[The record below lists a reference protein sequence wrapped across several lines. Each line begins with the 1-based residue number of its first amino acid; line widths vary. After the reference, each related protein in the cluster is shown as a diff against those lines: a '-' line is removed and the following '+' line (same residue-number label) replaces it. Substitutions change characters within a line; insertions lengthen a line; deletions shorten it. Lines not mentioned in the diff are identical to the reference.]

1 MADTDKVI
9 DLFKDLLDQASDP
22 RDDFLKD
29 SEHAHFLFNN
39 DLDRWVPGTE
49 DPIEVNDGHPPSND
63 NMIHPL
69 ILDAVSL
76 LLKNYPMFRIKP
88 SKPSDFDLSDEINKH
103 VLSSWLDSDAQRSLQ
118 LSQLTALIC
127 GMSVLEVSPEWGP
140 TGEISLRISLV
151 PNSDI
156 WFDPKE
162 MDIDKSW
169 VIRRTWH
176 TQRELELDWGEKEIE
191 DALEESTTSTYLPN
205 MNKDDGTQPDW
216 WDAVDESYP
225 LFTLWMPHSTYDPDI
240 LDSTDINEAPYGRK
254 IEILNGN
261 ILRDVPNPYA
271 MPTIDE
277 ETGQP
282 RFIGHKLH
290 PYVLHECNRIVDE
303 YGYSGVY
310 DVKGLVI
317 GMETSQWELNELS
330 RILMQIG
337 RRVAQPPILA
347 PEGSLTDPTQNISYT
362 AGKVIQW
369 DPAVSPSPPTP
380 VPLPADVSF
389 AQYLHQQRRMSL
401 RERSGIR
408 DMMTGGGNQPGTSHT
423 PMGTI
428 AGLQEASFTR
438 MWTIVSSLDRCITG
452 VAKRVLGLMQ
462 EFYQP
467 GRFSSTSVNGDQWYG
482 EWQTKHI
489 DTEFRIE
496 IVSGMSTPL
505 RDMDRVQTATQIYQ
519 AIGPILQ
526 AGSNPQALPQLQ
538 LAKAYLATINE
549 PAAFEFMALVDN
561 YINQAQEEIQ
571 QREMMQQQQ
580 QQMMQQQQMQGGQPP
595 VNGVPPPVLEEA
607 PVEEP
612 LPE

>member
-1 MADTDKVI
+1 MADNEKII
-9 DLFKDLLDQASDP
+9 DLFKDLMDSSDDP
-22 RDDFLKD
+22 RSDFLKD

-49 DPIEVNDGHPPSND
+49 DPIEANDGHPPSND
-63 NMIHPL
+63 NMIQPL
-69 ILDAVSL
+69 VLDAVSL

-88 SKPSDFDLSDEINKH
+88 SKPSDYDLSDEINKH
-103 VLSSWLDSDAQRSLQ
+103 VLAAWLDGGAQRTLQ

-127 GMSVLEVSPEWGP
+127 GMSVLEVSPEWNSM
-140 TGEISLRISLV
+140 GEISLKIELV

-162 MDIDKSW
+162 IELDKSW

-176 TQRELELDWGEKEIE
+176 TERELELDWGEKEISNVLG
-191 DALEESTTSTYLPN
+191 DSSVTNYMRSVG
-205 MNKDDGTQPDW
+205 KDDSLPDW
-216 WDAVDESYP
+216 WEAIDDSHP
-225 LFTLWMPHSTYDPDI
+225 LYTLWLPHSMYDPDM
-240 LDSTDINEAPYGRK
+240 LGSGDINEAPFGRK
-254 IEILNGN
+254 IEILNGE

-271 MPTIDE
+271 MPVIDQ
-277 ETGQP
+277 ETGEP
-282 RFIGHKLH
+282 GFVGHKTH
-290 PYVLHECNRIVDE
+290 PYVLHECNRVVDE
-303 YGYSGVY
+303 YGFSGVY

-317 GMETSQWELNELS
+317 GMEASQWELNELS

-337 RRVAQPPILA
+337 RRVAQPPMLV

-369 DPAVSPSPPTP
+369 DPAVSPTPPTA
-380 VPLPADVSF
+380 VPLPADVSY
-389 AQYLHQQRRMSL
+389 AQYLHQQRRASL

-408 DMMTGGGNQPGTSHT
+408 EMMTGGGNQPGTSHT

-438 MWTIVSSLDRCITG
+438 MWTIVSALDRCITG
-452 VAKRVLGLMQ
+452 VAKRILGLMQ

-467 GRFSSTSVNGDQWYG
+467 GRFSSTSVSGDQWYG

-489 DTEFRIE
+489 ETEFRIE

-549 PAAFEFMALVDN
+549 PAAFEFMALVEN
-561 YINQAQEEIQ
+561 YINQAEEEIR

-580 QQMMQQQQMQGGQPP
+580 QMMQQQQQMQGGQPP
-595 VNGVPPPVLEEA
+595 VNGIPPEALEEALTEEPVLE
-607 PVEEP
+607 
-612 LPE
+612 